1 MSRTTRIRDTAVGKL
16 VERAAALPPAT
27 GVSADLFSIDGGAI
41 LLTGFYGYVTVAI
54 PNVSLDFD
62 LAFDPD
68 DGGSDVALASL
79 LIVDNIGVGNWFTL
93 NTAAGG
99 ALVTS
104 TDVSY
109 GIKLAT
115 PIALD
120 VGDIKLNVAGGGAI
134 GTTARVKWGLTWV
147 PLGSAATVAAV

>member
-1 MSRTTRIRDTAVGKL
+1 MSRASRVRDNVIGNY

-27 GVSADLFSIDGGAI
+27 GASADLFSTTGRV

-79 LIVDNIGVGNWFTL
+79 LLVDNTGTGVFFTL
-93 NTAAGG
+93 NPTAGG
-99 ALVTS
+99 ALVAS

-109 GIKLAT
+109 GVRLAT

-120 VGDIKLNVAGGGAI
+120 TGDIKLNVAGGGAI
-134 GTTARVKWGLTWV
+134 GTTARVLWGVTYV
-147 PLGSAATVAAV
+147 PLDSTGAVVAV